1 MFFLNLFLSINKI
14 YKKNIY
20 HKLPY
25 SKPLEGTES
34 ILNNLQK
41 NDLENFYNT
50 NYKPDNLIIA
60 FVGDIYEA
68 RAVQLVEE
76 KFCSFTGKFVNNT
89 VAEDEHLNPEKKV
102 YIVKK
107 PGAVQ

>member
-1 MFFLNLFLSINKI
+1 MKAIILASRI

-34 ILNNLQK
+34 TLNSLQK
-41 NDLENFYNT
+41 SDLQNHYNT
-50 NYKPDNLIIA
+50 FYKPNNLIIA
-60 FVGDIYEA
+60 FVGDIDEA

-76 KFCSFTGKFVNNT
+76 KFGSFTGEFVNNT
-89 VAEDEHLNPEKKV
+89 KLQKMNILTLKRKFT
-102 YIVKK
+102 
-107 PGAVQ
+107 